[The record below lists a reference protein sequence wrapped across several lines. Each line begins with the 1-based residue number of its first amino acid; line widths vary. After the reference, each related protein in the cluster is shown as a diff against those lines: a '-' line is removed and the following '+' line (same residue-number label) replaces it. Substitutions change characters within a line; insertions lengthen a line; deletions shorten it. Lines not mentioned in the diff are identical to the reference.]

1 MKILKKKLKRVKRK
15 MANKMKTDNGSPR
28 PMTEEEIKKMK
39 EDIEGDKRE
48 KE

>member
-1 MKILKKKLKRVKRK
+1 MKVLKKKLKAVKK

-39 EDIEGDKRE
+39 EDIEGDERE